1 MDTFK
6 DGFDTFEGEAESVGD
21 ETARLRALD
30 IVHTDEFR
38 EELHQ
43 LNTAIATGELIEGNV
58 CYPNNATVEWILENE
73 PLADPDLVNAS
84 ISRLS
89 RAAGT
94 ISSRSA
100 SMQVI
105 LLPQFY
111 ILHPRQRFD
120 AIHID
125 GGHSEG
131 IAFAD
136 MSNALRMACRD
147 AHFIVDDFPH
157 PPISKAFSEIL
168 AAGFLRRSRED
179 ALLEKTPYHEI
190 VRVA

>member
-105 LLPQFY
+105 
-111 ILHPRQRFD
+111 
-120 AIHID
+120 
-125 GGHSEG
+125 
-131 IAFAD
+131 
-136 MSNALRMACRD
+136 
-147 AHFIVDDFPH
+147 
-157 PPISKAFSEIL
+157 
-168 AAGFLRRSRED
+168 RR
-179 ALLEKTPYHEI
+179 
-190 VRVA
+190 